1 MMETQTVSF
10 VPLSPLVDTFIPD
23 EWQDEFYEY
32 IGQGFSW
39 GDNFYTLVGNK
50 QLFSYFVEFC
60 KMDMQEPMTEEAK
73 EMFWNMVGYE
83 NFINLED

>member
-1 MMETQTVSF
+1 MMQTQTVSF

-32 IGQGFSW
+32 ISQRFSW

-50 QLFSYFVEFC
+50 RLFSYFVVFC
-60 KMDMQEPMTEEAK
+60 ETIMEQPMTEEEK
-73 EMFWNMVGYE
+73 NLFWTMVGYE